1 MDFLALADQCASFVP
16 PHTLEAIV
24 KTESNFDPL
33 KIGVNGGAKLQ
44 RQPVNID
51 EAVVTAQWLLQN
63 GYNIDLGLGQVN
75 SSNLNRVGLSVTDA
89 FDPCKNLKA
98 AGTIFNYSFQ
108 AAMQQYPEA
117 QALSA
122 ALSAY
127 NTGNFVQGFRNGY
140 VSRVLSNLP
149 DQAQAQT
156 AATTTTV
163 QPIPLV
169 NAAHQPTLAEFVR
182 PKPATAQPVMV
193 TVEKPI
199 EPGQAHD
206 GQGVPDKKSPAVA
219 SAYVYQSNS
228 NANADDDTVTAGQPG
243 LEGQPGVSAQPKPP
257 KAPAINVYEDN
268 AYSVMV
274 YSR

>member
-1 MDFLALADQCASFVP
+1 MEFLALADQCASFVA

-44 RQPVNID
+44 RQPVNVE

-75 SSNLNRVGLSVTDA
+75 SSNLNRIGLSVTEA

-98 AGTIFNYSFQ
+98 AGTIFNNSFQ
-108 AAMQQYPEA
+108 VAIQQYPED
-117 QALSA
+117 QALQV

-127 NTGNFVQGFRNGY
+127 NTGNYVQGFRNGY
-140 VSRVLSNLP
+140 VNKVLSNMP
-149 DQAQAQT
+149 DKAQVQT
-156 AATTTTV
+156 AETSTGV

-169 NAAHQPTLAEFVR
+169 NAAHKPTIAEVIR
-182 PKPATAQPVMV
+182 PKPAMAQLATV

-199 EPGQAHD
+199 EEQA
-206 GQGVPDKKSPAVA
+206 KKMPVIA
-219 SAYVYQSNS
+219 SAS
-228 NANADDDTVTAGQPG
+228 D
-243 LEGQPGVSAQPKPP
+243 KPAARIEP
-257 KAPAINVYEDN
+257 SINVYSETN
-268 AYSVMV
+268 HQGVMV
-274 YSR
+274 YSQ

>member
-1 MDFLALADQCASFVP
+1 MEFLALADQCASFVS

-44 RQPVNID
+44 RQPVTVE

-75 SSNLNRVGLSVTDA
+75 SSNLNRVGLSVTEA

-98 AGTIFNYSFQ
+98 AGTIFNNSFQ
-108 AAMQQYPEA
+108 SAMQQYPEG
-117 QALSA
+117 QALQV

-140 VSRVLSNLP
+140 VGKVLRNMP
-149 DQAQAQT
+149 DKASTVDNAP
-156 AATTTTV
+156 ATV

-169 NAAHQPTLAEFVR
+169 NAAHKPTIAEVIR
-182 PKPATAQPVMV
+182 PKPAMAQPATV

-199 EPGQAHD
+199 EPAN
-206 GQGVPDKKSPAVA
+206 KTTATAIA
-219 SAYVYQSNS
+219 SAS
-228 NANADDDTVTAGQPG
+228 DKP
-243 LEGQPGVSAQPKPP
+243 AQPVEPS
-257 KAPAINVYEDN
+257 INVYSEAN
-268 AYSVMV
+268 HQGVMV
-274 YSR
+274 YSQ

>member
-1 MDFLALADQCASFVP
+1 MEFLALADQCASFVS

-44 RQPVNID
+44 RQPVTVE
-51 EAVVTAQWLLQN
+51 EAVVTAQWLLAN

-75 SSNLNRVGLSVTDA
+75 SSNLNRVGLSVTEA

-98 AGTIFNYSFQ
+98 AGTIFNNSFQ
-108 AAMQQYPEA
+108 SAIQQYPEG
-117 QALSA
+117 QALQV

-140 VSRVLSNLP
+140 VGKVLRNMP
-149 DQAQAQT
+149 DKASTVDDAP
-156 AATTTTV
+156 AKV

-169 NAAHQPTLAEFVR
+169 DAAHKPTIAEVIR
-182 PKPATAQPVMV
+182 PKPATAQPATV

-199 EPGQAHD
+199 EEQA
-206 GQGVPDKKSPAVA
+206 KKMPAIA
-219 SAYVYQSNS
+219 SAL
-228 NANADDDTVTAGQPG
+228 D
-243 LEGQPGVSAQPKPP
+243 KPAARIEP
-257 KAPAINVYEDN
+257 SINVYSEAN
-268 AYSVMV
+268 HQGVMV
-274 YSR
+274 YSQ

>member
-1 MDFLALADQCASFVP
+1 MEFLALADQCASFVA

-44 RQPVNID
+44 RQPVNVE

-75 SSNLNRVGLSVTDA
+75 SSNLNRVGLSVTEA

-98 AGTIFNYSFQ
+98 AGTIFNNSFQ
-108 AAMQQYPEA
+108 SAMQQYPEG
-117 QALSA
+117 QALQV

-127 NTGNFVQGFRNGY
+127 NTGNFLQGFRNGY
-140 VSRVLSNLP
+140 VSKVLRNMPNKASTV
-149 DQAQAQT
+149 DDAQA
-156 AATTTTV
+156 TV

-169 NAAHQPTLAEFVR
+169 DVAHKPTIAEVIR
-182 PKPATAQPVMV
+182 PKPATAQLATV

-199 EPGQAHD
+199 EEQAKRMS
-206 GQGVPDKKSPAVA
+206 VIA
-219 SAYVYQSNS
+219 SAS
-228 NANADDDTVTAGQPG
+228 D
-243 LEGQPGVSAQPKPP
+243 KPAARIEP
-257 KAPAINVYEDN
+257 SINVYSEAN
-268 AYSVMV
+268 HHGVMV
-274 YSR
+274 YSQ